1 MFASKC
7 GGKLGK
13 RMYKRIDRM
22 YDSRDGGYVFNGT
35 FWNMF
40 FYKMFRSYYKCTWQ
54 QLKLALLR
62 VSVGSQII
70 DPTT

>member
-1 MFASKC
+1 MVMFASKC

-22 YDSRDGGYVFNGT
+22 YDSRDGGYVFYGT

-40 FYKMFRSYYKCTWQ
+40 FFTKCF
-54 QLKLALLR
+54 
-62 VSVGSQII
+62 VPIINVHGSS
-70 DPTT
+70 

>member
-1 MFASKC
+1 MMFASKC

-22 YDSRDGGYVFNGT
+22 YDSRDGGYVFYGT

-40 FYKMFRSYYKCTWQ
+40 FLQNVSF
-54 QLKLALLR
+54 LL
-62 VSVGSQII
+62 
-70 DPTT
+70 

>member
-1 MFASKC
+1 MMFASKC

-22 YDSRDGGYVFNGT
+22 YDSRDGGYVFYGT

-40 FYKMFRSYYKCTWQ
+40 FFTKCF
-54 QLKLALLR
+54 
-62 VSVGSQII
+62 VPIINVHGSS
-70 DPTT
+70 